1 MKLLAAN
8 MNPYENIYSH
18 RIQGPLDRIQ
28 AVKRRKEGII
38 FDSSYQVT
46 WWPQIYDNSSYVSIP

>member
-8 MNPYENIYSH
+8 MNQYENIYSN

-28 AVKRRKEGII
+28 AVKKRKEGII
-38 FDSSYQVT
+38 FDSSY
-46 WWPQIYDNSSYVSIP
+46 